1 MLATAKSG
9 SLLKEWGDMTFGDV
23 SDFEGILA
31 VLQALEDE
39 TNTSFGKI

>member
-9 SLLKEWGDMTFGDV
+9 SLLNEWGDMTFGVV
-23 SDFEGILA
+23 SDFEGVLA

-39 TNTSFGKI
+39 INTPFGKI